1 MDEKIKLHR
10 PVAAEFKISSPYG
23 PRIHPVTG
31 ETGKM
36 HYGVD
41 FATPSGTPIV
51 AALSGIIARIGWEDE
66 NDHGKGFGL
75 RVWQRCGDIF
85 ICYAHLSQV
94 EVYAGYNVTAGE
106 RIGLTGNTG
115 ASSGSHCHVEVRKGG
130 IAGFKGV
137 EFEFIEDIERPLD
150 AA

>member
-1 MDEKIKLHR
+1 MKEKPKLHR
-10 PVAAEFKISSPYG
+10 PVAAEFRISSPYG

-31 ETGKM
+31 EVGKM

-41 FATPSGTPIV
+41 FATPVGTPVV
-51 AALSGIIARIGWEDE
+51 AALSGVIARIGWEDE
-66 NDHGKGFGL
+66 TDHKKGFGL

-94 EVYAGYNVTAGE
+94 EVYSGYHITAGE
-106 RIGLTGNTG
+106 RIALTGNTG
-115 ASSGSHCHVEVRKGG
+115 ASSGAHLHVEVREASISGTKG
-130 IAGFKGV
+130 I
-137 EFEFIEDIERPLD
+137 EFGFIEDDLQPK